1 MQGKKSNLDRQEL
14 LCSHSHRSKPSLEAS
29 CMRIRGFIVACDNC
43 FIHWAEFL
51 SFAVKFG
58 YFCDSVIKGI

>member
-1 MQGKKSNLDRQEL
+1 
-14 LCSHSHRSKPSLEAS
+14 
-29 CMRIRGFIVACDNC
+29 MRIRGFIVACDNC